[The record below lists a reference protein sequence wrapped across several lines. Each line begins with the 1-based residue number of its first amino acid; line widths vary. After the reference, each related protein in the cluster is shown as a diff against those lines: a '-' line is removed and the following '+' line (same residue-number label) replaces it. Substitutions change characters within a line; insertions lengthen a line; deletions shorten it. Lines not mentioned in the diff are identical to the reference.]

1 MSLRPAH
8 PMTRNDST
16 LWSSS
21 TSGGRTLLASTL
33 FAAALSSSALAQSNS
48 IRLWGDNSSSQCT
61 AIPTGMGIV
70 TSLTGGNYHTVALN
84 DAGTVFCWGRNTD
97 GQSTVP
103 AALGSAQAIA
113 AGSYHTVA
121 LKTDGTVACWGPSAG
136 PNFFGQCAVP
146 AGLSGVVGVAAG
158 WKHTIVLK
166 SDGTIVGWGTNDS
179 TQLTVPADVGAVT
192 QLVAGARH
200 NLARRSNGTVRA
212 WGRNVELQAPASL
225 THTNVTAVAAGAS
238 HSVALIGDGTLRCWG
253 SNLQGQC
260 NGSSLT
266 GVVGIAAGGSHTAA
280 LKADGSVVT
289 FGLASSS
296 TVPTVPPLGIATR
309 VAAGGFHTG
318 AIIAAAPT
326 AVLVSTSP
334 ASCNDANGSI
344 DVTVSLAD
352 TTSWTGPNGFTASTV
367 DLVAVVAGQYTL
379 TATGPGGSVVL
390 PVTVAADPDL
400 INPVVLSYTAN
411 LEASAGQSCTA
422 PMANFASLV
431 VASDNCSGAITVTQ
445 SPAAG
450 AATALGV
457 QAVTI
462 TVRDAAGNEVLL
474 NATFTVTGH
483 ATLCFRDQD
492 VDSFGNPSIS
502 GLFCVAPLGYVLN
515 DDDCDDDDNYV
526 HPGQD
531 EECDGEDDDC
541 DSFIDED
548 MPPHV
553 YYRDAD
559 GDSFGDE
566 RISVTTCA
574 DVPPPGFVVD
584 ATDCNDE
591 SAAVHPG
598 AAETCS
604 DLPIDNNC
612 NGSTSPSEANDRILF
627 YGDADADG
635 AGDPAVTQL
644 ACTQPTGFVA
654 NANDQ
659 CPNDGA
665 LQAPREYY
673 RDFDGDTFGDRNTS
687 TTVCSTVP
695 PAGYVAIAGDCDD
708 ARLLYADTDGD
719 GHGAGAPV
727 PCGVQ
732 SNDDLCPDNAG
743 LLAPITY
750 YLDLD
755 GDGYGNALVSAAF
768 CSTTAPAG
776 YTTDSTDCNDSSA
789 ATHPGAAELCADIG
803 TDNNC
808 NGSSTDVDANA
819 ADLVDFFRDFDNDNY
834 SINVIARFCPG
845 TVNAGYLA
853 TLSSPIDCNDNN
865 AAINP
870 GATEICD
877 PANTDEDC
885 DGLADND
892 DPSAADAG
900 KTTFYADA
908 DSDTYSGSTTARFC
922 DLPAGYEVG
931 DDGDCNDNNP
941 AINPGATEICD
952 ELNTDEDCDRLADND
967 DPSADAA
974 TKTTFYAD
982 IDADGF
988 SGATTGNFCDLP
1000 DGYEV
1005 GNDGDC
1011 NDINAA
1017 INPGATEI
1025 CDLNNTDEDCD
1036 GLADNAD
1043 PSAADAGKTDFYAD
1057 ADSDTYSGATIG
1069 RFCDLPFGYEL
1080 TDEGDCNDTDAAI
1093 HPGASERCNGLDD
1106 DCNSIID
1113 DGVTFKPY
1121 YQDLDGDN
1129 LGNPAV
1135 TQSTCTGIPPV
1146 GFVLDNSDCDDSNAA
1161 IHGPTI
1167 FYADADNDGAGD
1179 PAFPEV
1185 ACTQPVGF
1193 VANLNDACPA
1203 NGDLIALATY
1213 YLDEDHDGFGVET
1226 FTTTNCE
1233 SNPREGYS
1241 RVAGDGC
1248 PEDANKQAPGACGC
1262 GNADTDSDND
1272 GTADCIDGCPTDP
1285 NKVAPG
1291 ACGCGIAD
1299 TDSDGDGTRDCNDGC
1314 PNDPNKTAPGTCG
1327 CGVSDVDSDS
1337 DGTPD
1342 CNDGCPTDP
1351 NKTAPGTCGCGIPDT
1366 DSDSDG
1372 TADCNDGCPTDP
1384 NKTAPG
1390 ACGCGTP
1397 DTDSDGDL
1405 TPDCND
1411 GCPNDSS
1418 KTAPGACGCGIPDTD
1433 SDGDGTPNCNDNCPT
1448 DPNKTEPGTCGCG
1461 IADTDSD
1468 NDGTADCKDGCPN
1481 DTNKQEPGTCGCGTP
1496 DTDSD
1501 GNGTSDCADFVFT
1514 LDPNCV
1520 AVAQGNTLCVRV
1532 SSSWPLVAA
1541 PDRVTAVQLAVLFNQ
1556 TRLRLDSVNNAFVG
1570 GPFDLEL
1577 MEIIDNAL
1585 GTLKYA
1591 AGIQDGSAGMTDASP
1606 IVELNFT
1613 VLPGVSD
1620 CDATGLLD
1628 IVSNIGPVVTRLT
1641 SQTGSNVIV
1650 RVPVDLPLPT
1660 IGLDFAPPT
1669 IAGLPEAITVPT
1681 DAGILFGGTVLEPT
1695 VTASDDCD
1703 AEVAVAMLI
1712 TYPDLSIST
1721 VWPADNL
1728 FPRANGGVST
1738 VQITATD
1745 DAGNFSVETLTI
1757 TVGDYQHF
1765 NANLALGGAILGDS
1779 TRPIQLE
1786 IAGLPSADF
1795 AVLFVRANGAIVD
1808 FHVPVALG
1816 YGCATARDV
1825 THSLRDAKTPA
1836 IVDREYSA
1844 SFLLL
1849 QGNSNEDEQ
1858 IDIFDFS
1865 LFVFDRVLD
1874 PVATN
1879 ARSNFNADT
1888 FVTNADF
1895 TFLSIN
1901 FFQVDE
1907 TCDPGFT
1914 APTPVTRVAVKELRR
1929 RGLGHLAAADF
1940 NGDGW
1945 VDLNDVQLYMQGAGP
1960 EPARPDNARVR
1971 PDLRPRW

>member
-1272 GTADCIDGCPTDP
+1272 GTADC
-1285 NKVAPG
+1285 
-1291 ACGCGIAD
+1291 
-1299 TDSDGDGTRDCNDGC
+1299 
-1314 PNDPNKTAPGTCG
+1314 
-1327 CGVSDVDSDS
+1327 
-1337 DGTPD
+1337 
-1342 CNDGCPTDP
+1342 
-1351 NKTAPGTCGCGIPDT
+1351 
-1366 DSDSDG
+1366 
-1372 TADCNDGCPTDP
+1372 
-1384 NKTAPG
+1384 
-1390 ACGCGTP
+1390 
-1397 DTDSDGDL
+1397 
-1405 TPDCND
+1405 
-1411 GCPNDSS
+1411 
-1418 KTAPGACGCGIPDTD
+1418 
-1433 SDGDGTPNCNDNCPT
+1433 
-1448 DPNKTEPGTCGCG
+1448 
-1461 IADTDSD
+1461 
-1468 NDGTADCKDGCPN
+1468 KDGCPN